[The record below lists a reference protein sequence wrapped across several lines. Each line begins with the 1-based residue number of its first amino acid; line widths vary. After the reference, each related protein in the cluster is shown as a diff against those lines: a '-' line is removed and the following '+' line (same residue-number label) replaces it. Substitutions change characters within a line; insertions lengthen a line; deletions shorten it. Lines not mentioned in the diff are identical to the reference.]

1 MFRCIGQGSLIDT
14 GTYCYTGPRARN
26 SMVSAQAPCDV
37 ISCATLLTRN
47 QDGGG
52 EWTLA
57 EELLRPPQVPAVGA
71 ALFPVTLRHRV
82 TEVLFLSK
90 KQSFPVLANVR
101 TRHVLGLRGP
111 WKKVAALG
119 FGITL
124 SAIPIAQ
131 KHDPGSLS
139 NEALIRRAVSLVTDS
154 TGTLL
159 SQTTY
164 ALIDALTE
172 YTTAV
177 YTLVSLYQKYTHL
190 LGKMNPK
197 EEDAVWQVIIGA
209 RVEMSTKQQE
219 YLKLESRWMTA
230 LRLSEMAAEAAYQS
244 GADQAAVSTHSHI
257 QLVKTQVQDIRQLS
271 QKAETKLAE
280 AQTEELLKQKEEE
293 PSLPSS
299 QRGSAGEADEAY
311 LRED

>member
-1 MFRCIGQGSLIDT
+1 MSR
-14 GTYCYTGPRARN
+14 
-26 SMVSAQAPCDV
+26 
-37 ISCATLLTRN
+37 
-47 QDGGG
+47 
-52 EWTLA
+52 
-57 EELLRPPQVPAVGA
+57 
-71 ALFPVTLRHRV
+71 
-82 TEVLFLSK
+82 
-90 KQSFPVLANVR
+90 
-101 TRHVLGLRGP
+101 LRGP
-111 WKKVAALG
+111 WSKGAALG
-119 FGITL
+119 FGVAL

-131 KHDPGSLS
+131 KYGPSSLS

-190 LGKMNPK
+190 LGKMNTN

-209 RVEMSTKQQE
+209 RVEMAAKQQE
-219 YLKLESRWMTA
+219 YLKLESRWMSA
-230 LRLSEMAAEAAYQS
+230 MRLSEMAAEAAYQS
-244 GADQAAVSTHSHI
+244 GADQASVSTHNHI
-257 QLVKTQVQDIRQLS
+257 QLVKTQVQEVRQLS

-280 AQTEELLKQKEEE
+280 AQTEELLPLKEKE
-293 PSLPSS
+293 PPLSDGQQGSS
-299 QRGSAGEADEAY
+299 TGETHDAY

>member
-1 MFRCIGQGSLIDT
+1 MAAASGRWL
-14 GTYCYTGPRARN
+14 RN
-26 SMVSAQAPCDV
+26 C
-37 ISCATLLTRN
+37 CA
-47 QDGGG
+47 
-52 EWTLA
+52 
-57 EELLRPPQVPAVGA
+57 LLR
-71 ALFPVTLRHRV
+71 
-82 TEVLFLSK
+82 
-90 KQSFPVLANVR
+90 QSFPVLANVR

>member
-1 MFRCIGQGSLIDT
+1 MASARSRWLWRCCAFFG
-14 GTYCYTGPRARN
+14 RN
-26 SMVSAQAPCDV
+26 FP
-37 ISCATLLTRN
+37 
-47 QDGGG
+47 
-52 EWTLA
+52 
-57 EELLRPPQVPAVGA
+57 
-71 ALFPVTLRHRV
+71 LF
-82 TEVLFLSK
+82 S
-90 KQSFPVLANVR
+90 NVR
-101 TRHVLGLRGP
+101 TQCASGLRAP
-111 WKKVAALG
+111 WRKMATLG
-119 FGITL
+119 FGMTL
-124 SAIPIAQ
+124 AAIPIAQ
-131 KHDPGSLS
+131 KHDPSSLS

-190 LGKMNPK
+190 LGKMNSK

-209 RVEMSTKQQE
+209 RVEMTTKQQE

-244 GADQAAVSTHSHI
+244 GADQASVSTHNHI
-257 QLVKTQVQDIRQLS
+257 QLVKTQIQEVRQLS

-280 AQTEELLKQKEEE
+280 AQTEELLKLKEEE
-293 PSLPSS
+293 PLLPASRRTS
-299 QRGSAGEADEAY
+299 TEETEEAF

>member
-1 MFRCIGQGSLIDT
+1 MAAASR
-14 GTYCYTGPRARN
+14 
-26 SMVSAQAPCDV
+26 SALWLRGWSA
-37 ISCATLLTRN
+37 
-47 QDGGG
+47 
-52 EWTLA
+52 
-57 EELLRPPQVPAVGA
+57 LLR
-71 ALFPVTLRHRV
+71 R
-82 TEVLFLSK
+82 
-90 KQSFPVLANVR
+90 SFPILADVR
-101 TRHVLGLRGP
+101 TRCVSGLRGP
-111 WKKVAALG
+111 WSKVAALG
-119 FGITL
+119 LGVTL

-131 KHDPGSLS
+131 KHDPSLLS

-190 LGKMNPK
+190 LGKMSTK

-209 RVEMSTKQQE
+209 RVEVTTKKQE
-219 YLKLESRWMTA
+219 YLKLESRWRTA

-244 GADQAAVSTHSHI
+244 GADQASVSAQNHI
-257 QLVKTQVQDIRQLS
+257 QLVKTQVQEIRQLS

-280 AQTEELLKQKEEE
+280 AQTEELLKLKEEE
-293 PSLPSS
+293 PLQPASQQASS
-299 QRGSAGEADEAY
+299 EAAEEAY

>member
-1 MFRCIGQGSLIDT
+1 M
-14 GTYCYTGPRARN
+14 AAAAN
-26 SMVSAQAPCDV
+26 SRWLR
-37 ISCATLLTRN
+37 SCC
-47 QDGGG
+47 
-52 EWTLA
+52 
-57 EELLRPPQVPAVGA
+57 
-71 ALFPVTLRHRV
+71 ALFRR
-82 TEVLFLSK
+82 
-90 KQSFPVLANVR
+90 SFPVLASVR
-101 TRHVLGLRGP
+101 TRCMSGFKGP
-111 WKKVAALG
+111 WNKVAALG

-131 KHDPGSLS
+131 KHDPSSLS

-177 YTLVSLYQKYTHL
+177 YTLLSLYQKYTHL
-190 LGKMNPK
+190 LGKMNSK

-209 RVEMSTKQQE
+209 RVEMTAKHQE

-244 GADQAAVSTHSHI
+244 GADQASVSTHNHI
-257 QLVKTQVQDIRQLS
+257 QLVKTQVQEARQMS

-280 AQTEELLKQKEEE
+280 AKTEELLKLKEEE
-293 PSLPSS
+293 PVPPTS
-299 QRGSAGEADEAY
+299 QESNMEEAEEAY

>member
-1 MFRCIGQGSLIDT
+1 M
-14 GTYCYTGPRARN
+14 A
-26 SMVSAQAPCDV
+26 
-37 ISCATLLTRN
+37 
-47 QDGGG
+47 
-52 EWTLA
+52 
-57 EELLRPPQVPAVGA
+57 LLR
-71 ALFPVTLRHRV
+71 LFR
-82 TEVLFLSK
+82 
-90 KQSFPVLANVR
+90 
-101 TRHVLGLRGP
+101 
-111 WKKVAALG
+111 
-119 FGITL
+119 
-124 SAIPIAQ
+124 

-139 NEALIRRAVSLVTDS
+139 NESLIRRAVSLVTDS

-190 LGKMNPK
+190 LGKMNSK

-209 RVEMSTKQQE
+209 RVEMTSKQQE

-244 GADQAAVSTHSHI
+244 GADQASVSTHNHI
-257 QLVKTQVQDIRQLS
+257 QLVKTQVHEARQLS
-271 QKAETKLAE
+271 QKAETQLAE
-280 AQTEELLKQKEEE
+280 AQTEELLKLKEEE
-293 PSLPSS
+293 PLLATT
-299 QRGSAGEADEAY
+299 QQAVREETETEEAY